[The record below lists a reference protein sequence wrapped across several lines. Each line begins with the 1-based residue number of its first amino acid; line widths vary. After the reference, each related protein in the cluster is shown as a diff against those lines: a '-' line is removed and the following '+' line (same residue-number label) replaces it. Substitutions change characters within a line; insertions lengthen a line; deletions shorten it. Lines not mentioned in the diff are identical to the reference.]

1 MASPK
6 SLAFLLRYI
15 ALDNSSIQHNLFLL
29 TTIVLFQFMLSY
41 LRGHAWEL

>member
-6 SLAFLLRYI
+6 SLTFLLHYI
-15 ALDNSSIQHNLFLL
+15 ALDNNFIQHNLFLL

-41 LRGHAWEL
+41 LWGHAWEL